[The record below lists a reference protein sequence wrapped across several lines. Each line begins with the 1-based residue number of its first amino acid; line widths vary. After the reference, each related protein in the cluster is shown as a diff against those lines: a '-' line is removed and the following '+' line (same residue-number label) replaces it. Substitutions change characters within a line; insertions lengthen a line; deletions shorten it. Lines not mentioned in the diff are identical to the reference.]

1 MRNGIIDS
9 FEMNGIAS
17 SLDKII
23 KLRRKYDFKKNI
35 LFITPN
41 ISIEFCNLFKTCYIL
56 VNETRAIKYIYGN
69 IRAMAK
75 SVATAAT
82 FGIIKTN
89 IRFVTTDKTIAN
101 HSFIKSLSNT
111 LKNSIPQIENDMK
124 NTSKERWNI

>member
-9 FEMNGIAS
+9 FEMNGIVS
-17 SLDKII
+17 SLKKII

-75 SVATAAT
+75 SVATGVT
-82 FGIIKTN
+82 WGIIKSE

-101 HSFIKSLSNT
+101 HSFIKSLSKT